1 MSAPT
6 PTPGVVA
13 RWTTRRRPAAGQRC
27 DECGHLLDAIA
38 CDGCGQLAGDPV
50 GMLAT
55 VVDIPAG
62 ACLVIA
68 EHTSEGWTPVR
79 SVPATRAN
87 VAALARP
94 GATGAASAAATHGGL
109 W

>member
-1 MSAPT
+1 MTA

-13 RWTTRRRPAAGQRC
+13 RWTIRRCPAAGAVC
-27 DECGHLLDAIA
+27 EECGEVLGDLA
-38 CDGCGQLAGDPV
+38 CDACGQLAGELV

-55 VVDIPAG
+55 VVDTPAG
-62 ACLVIA
+62 ARLVIA
-68 EHTSEGWTPVR
+68 EHTPQGWTPVQ

-87 VAALARP
+87 VAALSRP
-94 GATGAASAAATHGGL
+94 GATGPAPIAATRGGL